1 MIPWFENIHCRDN
14 LRERLE
20 EGSEEKHLIGPL
32 EASHVER
39 SILRKIER
47 SNVKGVYVID
57 DTIEDIDTKG
67 TESHWPWEYPKFSW
81 DEKVLT
87 QSEGV
92 KRFHDLMWNMH
103 KVYKTKATKNFIKK
117 RIGFTYRS
125 EFERRIY
132 ELPEELQAKIF
143 SKVWNRGRIGIGKW
157 VKGTTSHRGYHYP
170 QEGLLY
176 NLYFERVMIKLYNG
190 LERLENSERGL
201 INLNE

>member
-1 MIPWFENIHCRDN
+1 
-14 LRERLE
+14 
-20 EGSEEKHLIGPL
+20 
-32 EASHVER
+32 
-39 SILRKIER
+39 LRKTER

-57 DTIEDIDTKG
+57 DTIEDIDTKRIV
-67 TESHWPWEYPKFSW
+67 SHWPWEYPKFGW

-87 QSEGV
+87 QYEGT

-103 KVYKTKATKNFIKK
+103 KVYKTKVTKYFIKK
-117 RIGFTYRS
+117 QIGFTYRL

-143 SKVWNRGRIGIGKW
+143 SKVWNHERIGIGKRA
-157 VKGTTSHRGYHYP
+157 KSATSHKGYHYP

-176 NLYFERVMIKLYNG
+176 NLYFQRVMIKLYNG
-190 LERLENSERGL
+190 LERLENSERRL

>member
-20 EGSEEKHLIGPL
+20 EGSEEKQLIGPL

-39 SILRKIER
+39 AILRKIEK

-57 DTIEDIDTKG
+57 DLIEDIDTKG
-67 TESHWPWEYPKFSW
+67 IVSHWPWEYPKFSW

-87 QSEGV
+87 QYEGV

-103 KVYKTKATKNFIKK
+103 KVYKTRAIKNFIKK
-117 RIGFTYRS
+117 QIGFTYRS

-143 SKVWNRGRIGIGKW
+143 SKVWNHRRIGIGKW
-157 VKGTTSHRGYHYP
+157 AKGTTSHRGYHYP

-190 LERLENSERGL
+190 LEKLENSERGL
-201 INLNE
+201 IKLNE